1 MVAQF
6 TPGPW
11 IVKDEELYEA
21 LKLALAYIVDEN
33 ETRKTSFA
41 PYDDD
46 DEDYIKYIKPGEEA
60 IKAIGDILAKA
71 DGKQAPNAL

>member
-33 ETRKTSFA
+33 ETRTTSFA

-46 DEDYIKYIKPGEEA
+46 DEDYIEYIKPGEEA

-71 DGKQAPNAL
+71 DGKQTQS